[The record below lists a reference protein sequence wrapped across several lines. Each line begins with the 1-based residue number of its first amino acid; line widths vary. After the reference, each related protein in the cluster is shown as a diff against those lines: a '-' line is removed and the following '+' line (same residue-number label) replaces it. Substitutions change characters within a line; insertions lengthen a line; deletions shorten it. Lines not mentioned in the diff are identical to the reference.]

1 MSTPRKSGIYGCINH
16 ALPLLR
22 ERRKFAILVNDLLRF
37 GIPIAA
43 AATGQVKPEACG
55 TARLVG
61 RAKVAV
67 AL

>member
-1 MSTPRKSGIYGCINH
+1 VRTPRKSGIYGCINH

-43 AATGQVKPEACG
+43 AATGQVKSEA
-55 TARLVG
+55 TAPRVLSDAQ
-61 RAKVAV
+61 RSP
-67 AL
+67 